1 MANVP
6 YSSVPEPV
14 TYTPPRTE
22 PTDARSIHVE
32 LLGPVTLNLGNELTI
47 VTYLSDA
54 SERVISSTTS
64 PFAIRVTAQVVNGV
78 SEITDVLHTTIT
90 PGDGLARI
98 RFLPPTIGNYKI
110 QVLNPSASLALPGT
124 KFFTVME

>member
-1 MANVP
+1 MFVRTTNNVPIFGTELFFLRDGIAMANVP
-6 YSSVPEPV
+6 ASSLPSPV

-47 VTYLSDA
+47 VTYLADA
-54 SERVISSTTS
+54 SGRVISSTTS
-64 PFAIRVTAQVVNGV
+64 PFAIRITAQVVNGV

-90 PGDGLARI
+90 PGDGLA
-98 RFLPPTIGNYKI
+98 
-110 QVLNPSASLALPGT
+110 S
-124 KFFTVME
+124 